1 MVWKFILKNDWGAD
15 MGTLE
20 IQYLLKA
27 MHNTDVL
34 QILSPIASL
43 PIYRLVT
50 HIKDDANAIIGIV
63 SL

>member
-1 MVWKFILKNDWGAD
+1 

-27 MHNTDVL
+27 LHNTDVL